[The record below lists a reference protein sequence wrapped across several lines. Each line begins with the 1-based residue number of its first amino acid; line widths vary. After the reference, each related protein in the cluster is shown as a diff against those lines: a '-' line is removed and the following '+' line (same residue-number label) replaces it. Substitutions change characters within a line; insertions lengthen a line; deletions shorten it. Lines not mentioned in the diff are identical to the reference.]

1 MNQKTFCVADAFC
14 HAHKLFSL
22 FIIKRKKTSSDA
34 DHVIHFPVVL
44 VKDKVFK
51 LSKVPTG
58 VLVYF
63 LFFFFLTERVLY
75 IGCVTHVWSW
85 GALYTLRITSTH
97 CTLLMHSP
105 ILLQLEDA
113 RRNQREKETRRDR
126 VCVCVCVCVCMRAC
140 VHVRVCLHA

>member
-63 LFFFFLTERVLY
+63 LFFFFWLNVSY
-75 IGCVTHVWSW
+75 ILAV
-85 GALYTLRITSTH
+85 
-97 CTLLMHSP
+97 LLMFEVEVHS
-105 ILLQLEDA
+105 
-113 RRNQREKETRRDR
+113 TRFGSRPLT
-126 VCVCVCVCVCMRAC
+126 A
-140 VHVRVCLHA
+140 LS